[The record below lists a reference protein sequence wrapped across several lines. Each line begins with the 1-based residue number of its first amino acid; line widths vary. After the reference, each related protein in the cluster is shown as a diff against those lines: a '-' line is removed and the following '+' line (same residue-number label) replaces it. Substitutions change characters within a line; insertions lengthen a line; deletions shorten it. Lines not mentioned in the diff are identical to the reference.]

1 VGIIYEKM
9 RKDKEFGKIWNIE
22 ETDNFIYFYSFI
34 DLLKLY
40 SDDSTEMIVDYLIND
55 DEFLKLDFYRL
66 IEIAVDKNGVEANEG
81 SLYESYD
88 NYRKD
93 FSFTKLE
100 YIQLSY
106 DAYGDD
112 DPIDYPTEYFL
123 EQCLGYEIDDRFNDK
138 NWKIED
144 ILSLDCIVNL
154 GLDTVAFEE
163 CYKALNSDPSMI
175 LNYIREREEFKE
187 RLIAEQVRNSKM
199 QKIDPNI
206 YDITVEQLAKKE
218 GEIKGLLNKIEH
230 LEQDAIADNDKTM
243 HPRTA
248 NTVSKIIAA
257 IASELL
263 NMDLTQPFANDS
275 NGKIMAA
282 IEKQGNTVSKDVI
295 AHWLKL
301 AHENSI

>member
-1 VGIIYEKM
+1 MGIIYETTRKM
-9 RKDKEFGKIWNIE
+9 HAKEVDFWNME
-22 ETDNFIYFYSFI
+22 ETFEYIQFYEFFE
-34 DLLKLY
+34 LLILY
-40 SDDSTEMIVDYLIND
+40 SDDSEEMVANYLINK
-55 DEFLKLDFYRL
+55 DEFLKLDFYVHNYAYVNNTGL
-66 IEIAVDKNGVEANEG
+66 DNVSPDDASYHNFLKTLDMKHEFYYHNYNA
-81 SLYESYD
+81 YE
-88 NYRKD
+88 N
-93 FSFTKLE
+93 
-100 YIQLSY
+100 
-106 DAYGDD
+106 D
-112 DPIDYPTEYFL
+112 DPELYPTEQFL
-123 EQCLGYEIDDRFNDK
+123 TDALEEHIADDIDDKF
-138 NWKIED
+138 WKVED
-144 ILSLDCIVNL
+144 ILKLGCIIDI
-154 GLDTVAFEE
+154 GLDATIFDEHREAM
-163 CYKALNSDPSMI
+163 NSDASTT
-175 LNYIREREEFKE
+175 LKYIRERKEFRE

-218 GEIKGLLNKIEH
+218 EEIKGLLNKIEH
-230 LEQDAIADNDKTM
+230 LEQNAIADNDKTM

-257 IASELL
+257 LASELL